1 MFGSTILEVAVG
13 LVLVYLVLG
22 LICAAVNEWIAQ
34 LLALRAKTLVAG
46 IRHLLDE
53 GLTERLYAHPL
64 IDGLAK
70 RGRFD
75 RATRQPSRPSYIP
88 ANLFSLTLFDV
99 LAPADPAK
107 GPHSLAEV
115 RSAIAALPDER
126 VKQTLLPLL
135 AEAGD
140 DLATA
145 RLAIERWF
153 DEGMDRV
160 SGQYKRRIQ
169 IVTIVLALVLTSLAN
184 ADSIR
189 LANEFSRDDVLRA
202 AIVRLAEETV
212 EQGSL
217 FVTPEAVPTD
227 TAQQSDPVATPVV
240 PTATGPSN
248 LDEARVERLVEQ
260 TAELELPIGWSDPDL
275 RPKGFDAAAWL
286 GKILGL
292 LATTAA
298 VSLGAPFWF
307 DTLSKFVRVRTAGAR
322 PAPVPERPPS
332 SASPARGPM
341 ERRER

>member
-1 MFGSTILEVAVG
+1 MFGSTILEVAIG

-22 LICAAVNEWIAQ
+22 LICMVVNEWIAQ
-34 LLALRAKTLVAG
+34 LLALRSKTLVAG

-64 IDGLAK
+64 VDGLAK

-88 ANLFSLTLFDV
+88 SHLFSLTLVDV

-107 GPHSLAEV
+107 GPRTLTEV

-126 VKQTLLPLL
+126 VRQTLLPLL
-135 AEAGD
+135 EDAGD
-140 DLATA
+140 DLAAA
-145 RLAIERWF
+145 RRAIERWF

-169 IVTIVLALVLTSLAN
+169 IVTIALALVLTSLAN
-184 ADSIR
+184 ADSIL
-189 LANEFSRDDVLRA
+189 LANELSRDEVLRA

-212 EQGSL
+212 EQGTFSA
-217 FVTPEAVPTD
+217 TPEAAPAETD
-227 TAQQSDPVATPVV
+227 RTDV
-240 PTATGPSN
+240 
-248 LDEARVERLVEQ
+248 DEARVERLVEQ
-260 TAELELPIGWSDPDL
+260 TAELELPIGWSDPGV

-286 GKILGL
+286 GKVLGL

-307 DTLSKFVRVRTAGAR
+307 DTLSKFVRVRAAGVRPTAVTEH
-322 PAPVPERPPS
+322 PAS
-332 SASPARGPM
+332 
-341 ERRER
+341 